1 MLQLP
6 DFAVH
11 DVKKLLDFL
20 YGKLPVS
27 QNSKDLLD
35 ALFLCQD
42 PRFDSLNFN
51 LNKNALFA
59 ADDYNG
65 MEQTDIETTEV
76 LIDNNNYC
84 RRVYEDGS
92 ENVFCGLCNLG
103 FTSEAMLIS
112 HLKQHPV
119 CNLCNIQFVREIDLL
134 QHVSTHPQCG
144 VCGEQLLDQMQLEIH
159 EKSHTSL
166 NDTLGI
172 PCSIS
177 IDMGN
182 IDLGLYLV
190 LIYKF

>member
-1 MLQLP
+1 MFLSPEHSTDKIVLQLP
-6 DFAVH
+6 DFDVH

-27 QNSKDLLD
+27 QNSPDLFD

-42 PRFDSLNFN
+42 KRFDSLKCH
-51 LNKNALFA
+51 LDKNALFA
-59 ADDYNG
+59 TEDYNE

-112 HLKQHPV
+112 HLKHHPV
-119 CNLCNIQFVREIDLL
+119 CNLCNIQFVRDIDLL

-144 VCGEQLLDQMQLEIH
+144 VCGEQLLDQILQVH
-159 EKSHTSL
+159 S
-166 NDTLGI
+166 
-172 PCSIS
+172 
-177 IDMGN
+177 
-182 IDLGLYLV
+182 
-190 LIYKF
+190 